1 MSRQLEIRG
10 VGNTSGNNNQQNVN
24 NTQIQGSLPQTG
36 MDNTIILIA
45 IILSIIAIVFFYIQ
59 FRKNEDIK

>member
-45 IILSIIAIVFFYIQ
+45 IILSIIAIIFFYIQ